1 LRGVVG
7 GRREVKG
14 GRRFVNV
21 DMKLNGEW
29 VELEIGGLG
38 VRIRIRSDFHFQ
50 S

>member
-1 LRGVVG
+1 MDCTRG
-7 GRREVKG
+7 ETEG

-21 DMKLNGEW
+21 DVKVNGEW

-38 VRIRIRSDFHFQ
+38 GRIRIRSDFHFQ